1 MFSALDEGWQTRQS
15 ATKQPMAY
23 ISASTIQAAILQY
36 LAGGSHDTVE
46 EIAGWWHQQHQH
58 KIVPQRL
65 RLILAELVRDGSIF
79 EQETTRGTVY
89 GLATTPEP
97 PRKRK

>member
-1 MFSALDEGWQTRQS
+1 
-15 ATKQPMAY
+15 MAY
-23 ISASTIQAAILQY
+23 ISASTIQVGILQY

-46 EIAGWWHQQHQH
+46 EIAGWWLQQHQH

-65 RLILAELVRDGSIF
+65 KLILAELVRDGSVS
-79 EQETTRGTVY
+79 ERETTRGTVY
-89 GLATTPEP
+89 ALAASPEP